1 MEYKLKEDEMLLKI
15 RTSDNYAFL
24 TGLNKDGSV
33 PKAFEDWHDGYYS
46 HATPIETQIVKE
58 YPREGW
64 EIIGWR
70 SGKSQTWVVV
80 KHPNGFLLEIRME
93 NFMNQV
99 LPFVSEG
106 KKITGKWKWVKNY
119 IERG

>member
-1 MEYKLKEDEMLLKI
+1 MEYKLKEDEMLLKV
-15 RTSDNYAFL
+15 RKDNFGFL

-33 PKAFEDWHDGYYS
+33 PKAFESWKNGWYHN
-46 HATPIETQIVKE
+46 ATEIETQIIKE

-64 EIIGWR
+64 EIIDWR
-70 SGKSQTWVVV
+70 GGTSQTWVIV
-80 KHPNGFLLEIRME
+80 KHPVGFFLEIRMD
-93 NFMNQV
+93 NFMNDV
-99 LPFVSEG
+99 LPFVAEG